1 MSGLIWSGLGQGL
14 AGAGQAFAQGIFKDI
29 EYQRQLEAEQRR
41 EESALKRL
49 EEADRIKSERKDAKA
64 EALKQRVARE
74 SAEVAKTAAERGAKR
89 DAEYA
94 VQDLS
99 RLMAAG
105 GETGSEEE
113 FKKLLA
119 DPRKRE
125 AYEKAGLIEKRMDP
139 RLQRADDETQA
150 ALEMGSHSSV
160 IEAYSKKRTA
170 VLDQIKQEFAEKKE
184 ENRYQEGVRR
194 DERLNAQLEQN
205 AKYQNAMAEAAGKRA
220 DAATASAA
228 AAATNAQAN
237 VTRAEKAG
245 TGSGRGSI
253 TPEQRDMNNLVQR
266 ERTLENS
273 LRNAVGN
280 RKSQLE
286 TELAAIRLEM
296 RTLRAAAAQQSAAPA
311 GAPSSSNTTT
321 NKNYSNLWK

>member
-29 EYQRQLEAEQRR
+29 EYQRLLEAEQRR

-49 EEADRIKSERKDAKA
+49 EEADRIKSEREDAKA

-74 SAEVAKTAAERGAKR
+74 SAAVPTRAAERGAQR
-89 DAEYA
+89 DAEEL
-94 VQDLS
+94 Q
-99 RLMAAG
+99 RLKDAGYVG
-105 GETGSEEE
+105 GEMGSEED
-113 FKKLLA
+113 FKRILA
-119 DPRKRE
+119 DPASRKQFE
-125 AYEKAGLIEKRMDP
+125 DKGLIGKRMDP

-170 VLDQIKQEFAEKKE
+170 VLEQIKQEFTEKKE
-184 ENRYQEGVRR
+184 ENRYQEGLRR
-194 DERLNAQLEQN
+194 EDRLNAQLEQTTR
-205 AKYQNAMAEAAGKRA
+205 YQNAMAEAAGKRA
-220 DAATASAA
+220 DAATTSAA
-228 AAATNAQAN
+228 AATTNARAN
-237 VTRAEKAG
+237 ETRAENSG

-253 TPEQRDMNNLVQR
+253 TADQRSMNNLVQR

-273 LRNAVGN
+273 LRNAFGD

-286 TELAAIRLEM
+286 TELAAIRSEM
-296 RTLRAAAAQQSAAPA
+296 RTLRAAASQQSSPPAA
-311 GAPSSSNTTT
+311 APSSSNTTT
-321 NKNYSNLWK
+321 TKNYSNLWK